1 MPVGQPSG
9 GSIRRPSSKVSR
21 TSSEGW
27 EEKAEGK
34 RRRNEDRR
42 GEGTEERKK
51 KEEERRG
58 EGVVK
63 WRKGGR

>member
-34 RRRNEDRR
+34 RRRDEDRR
-42 GEGTEERKK
+42 GDKGEEKVRK
-51 KEEERRG
+51 RRG
-58 EGVVK
+58 GGVEG
-63 WRKGGR
+63 W